1 MMRSNTGSK
10 IVPVLAF
17 ALTLVACTDGNKP
30 SATSAVPVQSPD
42 TSSAA
47 PSPDAGST
55 STAAPSAVPF
65 SSPEESP
72 APQRPQTESF
82 DLMTEEGYKPR
93 TATLHHGEG
102 FSFYVFE
109 GFTFESSSGRL
120 ELTENPEYF
129 VDMEQLPMD
138 YDLTALSKE
147 GEESLK
153 KFGAVSDHSGELVE
167 HPLGYAELYLQAVS
181 GEGISDYIV
190 WKSET
195 GDPYLFRIRNP
206 KGEQASAFASP
217 VLVSL
222 STVM

>member
-1 MMRSNTGSK
+1 MRSNTGFK
-10 IVPVLAF
+10 IIPVLAF

-30 SATSAVPVQSPD
+30 SATSTVPMQSQEGATV
-42 TSSAA
+42 TSS
-47 PSPDAGST
+47 PGAGST
-55 STAAPSAVPF
+55 STAAPSAEPS
-65 SSPEESP
+65 SSPEESLVP
-72 APQRPQTESF
+72 ERPQTESF
-82 DLMTEEGYKPR
+82 ELMTEEGYKPR

-129 VDMEQLPMD
+129 VDMERLPMD

-153 KFGAVSDHSGELVE
+153 KFGTVFDHSGELVE
-167 HPLGYAELYLQAVS
+167 HPLGYAELYLQAAS
-181 GEGISDYIV
+181 DEGISDYIV